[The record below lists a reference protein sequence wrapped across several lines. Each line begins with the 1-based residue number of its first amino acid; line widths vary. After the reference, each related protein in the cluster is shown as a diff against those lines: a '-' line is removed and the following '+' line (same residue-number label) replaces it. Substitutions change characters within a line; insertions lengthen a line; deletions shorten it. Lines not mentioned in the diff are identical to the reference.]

1 MGRVSKQKVSREQM
15 RIIQEQMSGIF
26 LKLTYGNRGRIF
38 LKQFFTQSEQIMFA
52 KRLAVIAM
60 LTTGTSYYEISKLLK
75 VSTSTVSRLDDIIDN
90 GAFSEVVKYVQNK
103 KHRTYIQK
111 CVTVLIFMSSPKMMT
126 RERWKILDVLDE

>member
-1 MGRVSKQKVSREQM
+1 
-15 RIIQEQMSGIF
+15 MSGIF

-60 LTTGTSYYEISKLLK
+60 LTTGTSYYEISRSLK
-75 VSTSTVSRLDDIIDN
+75 VSTSTVSRFDDAIGN

-126 RERWKILDVLDE
+126 RERWQILDILDH